1 MGVPELEQR
10 ESTARHTGDSTRT
23 CLTGAHQ
30 LVGLYG
36 CLYGTLKD
44 RRNEGLD
51 VLACST
57 SVGERSYVGALH
69 PCHVASHA
77 PRPSGALLTPAHEVS
92 RCKRALH
99 LSADAGAS
107 VLPGLAH

>member
-1 MGVPELEQR
+1 MCAGRLDSRWVHTQRDVRNEEERDGRARDRKRREAEREMLLLESCDVPELEQR

-23 CLTGAHQ
+23 CLTEAHQ

-57 SVGERSYVGALH
+57 SVGER
-69 PCHVASHA
+69 
-77 PRPSGALLTPAHEVS
+77 R
-92 RCKRALH
+92 
-99 LSADAGAS
+99 
-107 VLPGLAH
+107 